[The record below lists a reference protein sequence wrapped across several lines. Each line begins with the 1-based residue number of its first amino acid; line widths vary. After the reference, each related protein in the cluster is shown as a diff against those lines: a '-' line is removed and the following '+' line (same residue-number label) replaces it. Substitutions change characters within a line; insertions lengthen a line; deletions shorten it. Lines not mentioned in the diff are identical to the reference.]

1 MDRSRTRPLAAFAS
15 LLVLAACEP
24 GTAGAGATR
33 FLSVGTG
40 GTGGVYYPLGGA
52 LTNRLSA
59 RDSSRQYTAEVT
71 GGSVENV
78 NRVRAGQI
86 DLAFALG
93 GTAYE
98 AFHGGGPDYPEAV
111 TGLRIVAPLYPNL
124 THVLVRGSSDIE
136 SLEGL
141 RGTKVS
147 VGAAGSGTEPMSRQL
162 LEAVGLTYDD
172 IEVRYLTFGES
183 AAALAD
189 GAIDA
194 AIISVGYP
202 ASAVLEAMTTGG
214 ARLLPISPEAYEA
227 LRERYPYYT
236 LGEIPAGVYP
246 GVDEAIPSVA
256 MMNWLVSLD
265 TLSEDVVANLLGIL
279 HEERDALAR
288 SHESAAQIDLGQLDD
303 TPIPLHA
310 AAERWWTANQG
321 AVAAPRAPGAAP

>member
-1 MDRSRTRPLAAFAS
+1 MDRTFSRLLAALAS
-15 LLVLAACEP
+15 LVVLGGCE
-24 GTAGAGATR
+24 AGGGGGATR

-78 NRVRAGQI
+78 NRVRNGQI

-98 AFHGGGPDYPEAV
+98 AFHGGGPDYPDPV
-111 TGLRIVAPLYPNL
+111 PGLRIVAPLYPNP
-124 THVLVRGSSDIE
+124 THILVRGSSDIE
-136 SLEGL
+136 SLADL
-141 RGTKVS
+141 RGTRVS
-147 VGAAGSGTEPMSRQL
+147 VGAAGSGTEPISRQL

-172 IEVRYLTFGES
+172 IDVRYLTFGES

-214 ARLLPISPEAYEA
+214 ARLLPVSEETYQA
-227 LRERYPYYT
+227 LREKYPYYT
-236 LGEIPAGVYP
+236 MGEIPAGVYP
-246 GVDEAIPSVA
+246 GVDAPIPSVS
-256 MMNWLVSLD
+256 MMNWMVSMD
-265 TLSEDVVANLLGIL
+265 ALSDDVVVHMLDVL
-279 HEERDALAR
+279 HEDREALAR
-288 SHESAAQIDLGQLDD
+288 SHESAAQIDLAQLGD

-310 AAERWWTANQG
+310 AAERWWAEHRG
-321 AVAAPRAPGAAP
+321 AIVPASPSSAP